1 MFWVNRTRFVL
12 PTAGAGDPTPAPAA
26 GYELS
31 VVETGDDAFTEL
43 VVSWNAEAPPGA
55 GIHVEARARY
65 APVDDQPEAAVWSTW
80 RTLGHWG
87 AATEGETAPRSAAA
101 PVAEEP
107 AVRVDT
113 DTLRLSAG
121 YEATAFQLRLTLHG
135 GPATPVV
142 RQLAASAV
150 HRGRPPLAAA
160 ADAPLGRPVRL
171 AAPARSQMVERPEI
185 AGHICSPTSVAM
197 VLSYYGVDQPTE
209 QVAAGVFDHGA
220 RIYGN
225 WPFNVAY
232 AAQHGMRGVVR
243 HFGSMQEVER
253 ELQAGR
259 PVIISVA
266 YAAGELPESPL
277 RQTDG
282 HLIVITG
289 VNEAGDFYVND
300 PAADPRAGQSVEQVY
315 RRENL
320 RRVFLA
326 RGGVGYVIAPEPA
339 DPTGAAR

>member
-12 PTAGAGDPTPAPAA
+12 PTVGAAEAAPVRAA

-31 VVETGDDAFTEL
+31 VVEAREDAFTEL
-43 VVSWNAEAPPGA
+43 VVSWNADAPPGA
-55 GIHVEARARY
+55 SIHVEARVRY
-65 APVDDQPEAAVWSTW
+65 AREDDQPEAAAWSGW
-80 RTLGHWG
+80 RTLGRWG
-87 AATEGETAPRSAAA
+87 GAPDAEPPPLADA
-101 PVAEEP
+101 PGADEP
-107 AVRVDT
+107 AVRVDV
-113 DTLRLSAG
+113 DTLRLSDG

-142 RQLAASAV
+142 RQLAASTV
-150 HRGRPPLAAA
+150 HRGRPPVDAA

-171 AAPARSQMVERPEI
+171 EAPARSQMVERPEI
-185 AGHICSPTSVAM
+185 AGEICSPTSVAM
-197 VLSYYGVDQPTE
+197 VLSYYGVEQPTE

-243 HFGSMQEVER
+243 HFTSMQDLER

-277 RQTDG
+277 RQTNG
-282 HLIVITG
+282 HLIVIKG
-289 VNEAGDFYVND
+289 VNEAGDFIVND

-315 RRENL
+315 TRANL
-320 RRVFLA
+320 RRVFLS
-326 RGGVGYVIAPEPA
+326 RGGVGYVIEPEAA
-339 DPTGAAR
+339 DAAGDAR